1 MPSKTRKHFKFP
13 RKYSKSYCR
22 KTSCKKMG
30 FTQRSSCRP
39 YKNCFQKGGDDQ
51 IQHCVSQLKR
61 FADRAKEGKPFR
73 TLQFGYNLGRLQEM
87 IDGGKSNMNIY
98 WWKPIEPLIEEQKW
112 EELSKKVDEFREKT
126 GKEYDEATIK
136 KD

>member
-1 MPSKTRKHFKFP
+1 MPSKTRKHFKLP
-13 RKYSKSYCR
+13 RKYSKSYCK

-51 IQHCVSQLKR
+51 IQHAVSQLKR
-61 FADRAKEGKPFR
+61 FADRAKEGNTFKSV
-73 TLQFGYNLGRLQEM
+73 QFGYNLGRLQEM
-87 IDGGKSNMNIY
+87 VDGGKPNMNVY
-98 WWKPIEPLIEEQKW
+98 WWKPVEPLIQGQNW
-112 EELSKKVDEFREKT
+112 EELSKKIDEFREKT